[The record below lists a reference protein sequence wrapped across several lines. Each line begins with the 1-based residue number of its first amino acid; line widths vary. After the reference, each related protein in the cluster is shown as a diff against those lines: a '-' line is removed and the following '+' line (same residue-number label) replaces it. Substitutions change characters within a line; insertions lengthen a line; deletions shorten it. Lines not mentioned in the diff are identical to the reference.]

1 MDTWSRP
8 EQSWTKPPQTRED
21 IAKKPFSSWTKRCK
35 KSRQASRTIKSDRS
49 KRKLLFSIWEQ
60 FWWAISLDRNE
71 IAAPERRKERSAWA
85 SSRTTAEAP
94 QTIAIFSDLSRLISR
109 CCLSV
114 DQSVQT
120 FATLHVSSYP
130 LPGPPPSLNITALNC
145 LEVGPEYP
153 H

>member
-85 SSRTTAEAP
+85 SSRTTAEAL
-94 QTIAIFSDLSRLISR
+94 QTIAIFQGSLAVA
-109 CCLSV
+109 C
-114 DQSVQT
+114 
-120 FATLHVSSYP
+120 
-130 LPGPPPSLNITALNC
+130 PSINLCKRFMVLRP
-145 LEVGPEYP
+145 VGG
-153 H
+153 